1 MKPCVLAILRRPE
14 GLFALTARRRA
25 PFEPP
30 QPYSRETEVP
40 ARCPYEE
47 VLLPLAQLS
56 APRVVNRKL
65 LAAWEALRRVSVLNE
80 EVAANVLGIVACT
93 LPDPLADTAL
103 VGPLELDD
111 SPARPRATAA
121 HPRAYRGTI
130 FKPPKPRQPR
140 AHDLTGHLCLHS
152 DEADILARLEPFLPA
167 ALGNLEAH
175 WPQEV
180 AATIR
185 AHASGALRAYGQN
198 WSREAAERIPS
209 LPSGLRRY
217 LLYGQRGQSW
227 RQLARVLELWW
238 GLDLEH
244 EADLRLCVALALSRS
259 PGRAGIEWCATALQV
274 APARL
279 QFMELLLETRAYERQ
294 PAPETTAQVL
304 QADQLCSDKVWRH
317 RMYAVFQLAR
327 QLLAI
332 SEADELV
339 CFNVYPE
346 DVATDV
352 RKLFREYD
360 VRFARK
366 LGLCIHDGGSEKP
379 EYEIRT
385 ILSHDFWDD
394 GAWRAGRGKVGRRS
408 GHCRGSD
415 ARLAGQ

>member
-244 EADLRLCVALALSRS
+244 EAVCVS
-259 PGRAGIEWCATALQV
+259 
-274 APARL
+274 
-279 QFMELLLETRAYERQ
+279 
-294 PAPETTAQVL
+294 
-304 QADQLCSDKVWRH
+304 
-317 RMYAVFQLAR
+317 
-327 QLLAI
+327 
-332 SEADELV
+332 
-339 CFNVYPE
+339 
-346 DVATDV
+346 
-352 RKLFREYD
+352 
-360 VRFARK
+360 
-366 LGLCIHDGGSEKP
+366 
-379 EYEIRT
+379 
-385 ILSHDFWDD
+385 
-394 GAWRAGRGKVGRRS
+394 AWRW
-408 GHCRGSD
+408 
-415 ARLAGQ
+415 L